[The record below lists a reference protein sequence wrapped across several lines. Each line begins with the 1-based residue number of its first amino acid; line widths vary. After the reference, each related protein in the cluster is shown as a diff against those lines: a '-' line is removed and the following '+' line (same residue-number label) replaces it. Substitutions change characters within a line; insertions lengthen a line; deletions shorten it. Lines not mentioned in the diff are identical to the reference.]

1 MGRGSEEGTWTGLKR
16 VELDW
21 AVGAAGLKLMMRL
34 DQDGARGCDG
44 DRVGRRAVV
53 GRRTGGHHLD
63 IKSNSTLSKLIITH
77 TPEFSSSSQVEY
89 PCQLFV

>member
-1 MGRGSEEGTWTGLKR
+1 MGRGGEEGTWTGLKL

-21 AVGAAGLKLMMRL
+21 AAGTGGLKLMMRL
-34 DQDGARGCDG
+34 DRDRARGCDG

-63 IKSNSTLSKLIITH
+63 IKSNSTKLFTTH

-89 PCQLFV
+89 LCQLFV